1 MLLLDLPFEVLL
13 QIAGELPAS
22 DLVAVAGTSKT
33 LNLVSR
39 DQKLWHKLLG
49 SHSVFRKGRDYR
61 EAYAW
66 QHGNLAVD
74 VKDSKEEGVYPV
86 LAFFPMHRSYE
97 ASKLAELS
105 PQFLPWATDLLRD
118 TKEDL
123 LILSCQG
130 DRLISH
136 VYKDTAADGAQH
148 ALLLLQ
154 AGQRLSWLTDLPD
167 WPLCAAFLGRY
178 HILVCGRF
186 PAALLYDL
194 RRPGSAR
201 GIPLSSH
208 TIHCLS
214 IDTDNQDILLCGHY
228 KGRGSMEV
236 LSYEIDE
243 TGNLS
248 IAVSGQNKFAGVTA
262 IVSCAYL
269 SSGAF
274 MTYDNYSH
282 IYLWSSL
289 RNALRKI
296 DHDGIGDEIPS
307 DMVYK
312 MFYSAGSLV
321 FIDQYKHK
329 HAFTIRPGRQ
339 IAHPRTDEE
348 GGIAGSDQG
357 QVAAAAAAAAD
368 EQIRQLLFKQDNDMA
383 SLTRRVLG
391 I

>member
-13 QIAGELPAS
+13 QIAGELSAR
-22 DLVAVAGTSKT
+22 DLVTIAGTSQT
-33 LNLVSR
+33 LQLVAR
-39 DQKLWHKLLG
+39 EQRLWHKLIG
-49 SHSVFRKGRDYR
+49 SHAGFLSGRDYR

-74 VKDSKEEGVYPV
+74 VQDSKVDGIYPV

-97 ASKLAELS
+97 ASRLAELS
-105 PQFLPWATDLLRD
+105 PQFLPWATELLRD

-123 LILSCQG
+123 LILACQG
-130 DRLISH
+130 NRLISH
-136 VYKDTAADGAQH
+136 VYKETSTNGAQH

-154 AGQRLSWLTDLPD
+154 AGQTKTWLTDLPD
-167 WPLCAAFLGRY
+167 WPLCAGFLGRH
-178 HILVCGRF
+178 HIIVCGRF
-186 PAALLYDL
+186 PAALVYDL
-194 RRPGSAR
+194 RKPGSTL
-201 GIPLSSH
+201 GVPLSSH
-208 TIHCLS
+208 TINCLS
-214 IDTDNQDILLCGHY
+214 IDAESREILLCGHY
-228 KGRGSMEV
+228 KGRGSMET
-236 LSYEIDE
+236 LSYRIDDSQD
-243 TGNLS
+243 LA
-248 IAVSGQNKFAGVTA
+248 IFVSGQNKFAGVTA

-312 MFYSAGSLV
+312 MFYTAGKLV

-339 IAHPRTDEE
+339 IVKSRTNEE
-348 GGIAGSDQG
+348 GENAGSEQLL
-357 QVAAAAAAAAD
+357 VAAAAAD
-368 EQIRQLLFKQDNDMA
+368 EQIRQLLFKQNNDMA